1 MPSWWNF
8 ALTKCQVD
16 KIVDEMVNWGS
27 AVFTEC
33 QINKMTSW
41 WNVKFTKC
49 QFKKW
54 QANEMSN

>member
-8 ALTKCQVD
+8 TLTKCQVD

-41 WNVKFTKC
+41 WNV
-49 QFKKW
+49 
-54 QANEMSN
+54 